1 MRYEQTQTQT
11 QPASETRETEK
22 RQSNKME
29 MPFPF
34 FLQSLLNQLI
44 ILYTLLFLF
53 FSHKFYC
60 VITLVP
66 RECLERFEIWYF
78 IPTTVFLLSRL
89 YTLYSNQAHLS
100 PEKKSISFVFH
111 QYFFPSSHILILY
124 KVTTTFSISFSYS
137 FTQVT
142 RVLLKIYIKKLIHH
156 SKRTSISK
164 PIILF

>member
-1 MRYEQTQTQT
+1 MSKPKPKPNRHRKLGRRRKD
-11 QPASETRETEK
+11 SLIRWK
-22 RQSNKME
+22 CLFLS
-29 MPFPF
+29 F
-34 FLQSLLNQLI
+34 FKVYSTN
-44 ILYTLLFLF
+44 LLFYILSCFFF